1 MLSWCGLVD
10 KYDCT
15 KGVWFAVRALD
26 MVPLK
31 VDRVL
36 IYVYSG
42 SLYGLFSYNMTKTTE
57 HKYRDRIKIIYIIL
71 DKLNKNIKY
80 NNWEIYRIST
90 GEITHKI
97 LTLPPPK
104 KNKQKNILARKQRT
118 GVCYHLLVS
127 HDTCSD
133 KLLRA
138 SSVPVHVIWHDHGC
152 NIQKLKHYQIYFFV
166 YSPTLFLVCIHL
178 TRWPCWWSIQ
188 QNLFSRD
195 LHENGV

>member
-80 NNWEIYRIST
+80 NNWEIYQISA

-97 LTLPPPK
+97 LKPK
-104 KNKQKNILARKQRT
+104 KTVFANTYLYLTILVWISCCEPLQSLST
-118 GVCYHLLVS
+118 Y
-127 HDTCSD
+127 
-133 KLLRA
+133 
-138 SSVPVHVIWHDHGC
+138 IWRDHGW